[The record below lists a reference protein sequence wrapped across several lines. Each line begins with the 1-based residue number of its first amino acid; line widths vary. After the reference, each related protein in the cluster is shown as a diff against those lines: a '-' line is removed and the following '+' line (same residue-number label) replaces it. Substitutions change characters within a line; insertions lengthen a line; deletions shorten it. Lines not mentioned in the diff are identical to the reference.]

1 MTPVP
6 SGSTGPVRSTPS
18 LASRSLT
25 SRPAGSSPRLPSQRA
40 SAPSDAHHAATF
52 APCPPT
58 ESAVRDGVSAA
69 VAIGASIRTT
79 TSSTRSPSE
88 TTLMSYDR
96 VMAADG
102 EEHGER
108 RRRDRVRSF
117 VLGGVIGASAVAAG
131 LRRARRR
138 RKRPVQAGLA
148 AFESAPCYRELLER
162 ERRDG
167 P

>member
-1 MTPVP
+1 
-6 SGSTGPVRSTPS
+6 
-18 LASRSLT
+18 
-25 SRPAGSSPRLPSQRA
+25 
-40 SAPSDAHHAATF
+40 
-52 APCPPT
+52 
-58 ESAVRDGVSAA
+58 
-69 VAIGASIRTT
+69 
-79 TSSTRSPSE
+79 
-88 TTLMSYDR
+88 MSYDR
-96 VMAADG
+96 VMATDG

-108 RRRDRVRSF
+108 RRRDRARSF